1 MRTQE
6 RLGEWRHIL
15 NKEPSKTCT
24 LYIRNNKII
33 IQYKIKRNEDV
44 SVSVY
49 YTMIHRIVN
58 S

>member
-1 MRTQE
+1 MSGDTY
-6 RLGEWRHIL
+6 IL
-15 NKEPSKTCT
+15 NKEPSRTCT
-24 LYIRNNKII
+24 LYTRNNKII

-44 SVSVY
+44 SINVY